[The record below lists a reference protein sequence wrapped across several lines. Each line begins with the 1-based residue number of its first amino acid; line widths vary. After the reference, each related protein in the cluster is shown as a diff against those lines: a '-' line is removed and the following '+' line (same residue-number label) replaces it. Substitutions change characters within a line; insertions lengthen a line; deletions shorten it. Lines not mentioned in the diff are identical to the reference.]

1 MDCRYR
7 FSSKCYGFMY
17 NSENKFCIPCGGIS
31 AYKSTPDES
40 EGYFYFIDND
50 CESYVDFKQYNY
62 IRYSEYQV
70 QQDYDTA
77 RKTCRCVDS
86 QLMVADTYERWASYK
101 FFQKTNN
108 EYWLGMDDIATEG
121 TYVWSDGRIVAT
133 EWMNLAFSKTKPF
146 GDGDCIYRVPNTDSA
161 DDTDCSRNL
170 SYICEQPQYVKCGL
184 FLITP

>member
-1 MDCRYR
+1 
-7 FSSKCYGFMY
+7 
-17 NSENKFCIPCGGIS
+17 
-31 AYKSTPDES
+31 
-40 EGYFYFIDND
+40 
-50 CESYVDFKQYNY
+50 QYNY

-121 TYVWSDGRIVAT
+121 TYT
-133 EWMNLAFSKTKPF
+133 F
-146 GDGDCIYRVPNTDSA
+146 GQMA
-161 DDTDCSRNL
+161 
-170 SYICEQPQYVKCGL
+170 GL
-184 FLITP
+184 WPPSG